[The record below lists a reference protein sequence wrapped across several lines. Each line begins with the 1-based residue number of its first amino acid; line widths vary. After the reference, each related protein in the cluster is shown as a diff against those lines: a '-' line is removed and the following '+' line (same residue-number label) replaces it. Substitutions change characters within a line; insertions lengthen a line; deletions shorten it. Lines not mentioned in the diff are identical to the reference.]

1 MSFLDDV
8 TQGVRKNIEAGH
20 YEVHQTVRRD
30 DTGLS
35 NNFISALT
43 QRFTIIAEIKPTSPS
58 AGALY
63 SGNIESLAH
72 AYASGGAGALSVLC
86 EGTRFGGK
94 PHNLALARTAGLPL
108 LAKDFVV
115 SKRQLQAYATYGA
128 DAVLM
133 IQELFDRK
141 MTDEPRDDMIQA
153 AHELGLAVL
162 LEAHACDAVEM
173 ALQSNADAVGINNRN
188 LDDLGM
194 NPVHYL
200 NVRSEIGPKTAAFKP
215 LIAES
220 GFATKQDVDMA
231 RQNGFAG
238 VLVGTSLLKS
248 ADAQAA
254 VRALQ

>member
-8 TQGVRKNIEAGH
+8 TQGVRKNLETGH
-20 YEVHQTVRRD
+20 YNLPQDAAKNTRD
-30 DTGLS
+30 TP
-35 NNFISALT
+35 NRFMAAIR

-63 SGNIESLAH
+63 SGDIESLAR
-72 AYASGGAGALSVLC
+72 AYADGGAGALSVLC

-94 PHNLALARTAGLPL
+94 PQNLALARRAGLPV

-115 SKRQLQAYATYGA
+115 SIRQLESYAAHGA
-128 DAVLM
+128 DAVLL

-141 MTDEPRDDMIQA
+141 KTDTTRDDMIKA

-162 LEAHACDAVEM
+162 LEAHSCDAVLR
-173 ALQSNADAVGINNRN
+173 ALDSDADAVGINNRN

-194 NPVHYL
+194 NPIHYL
-200 NVRSEIGPKTAAFKP
+200 NVFSEIGAQKAELKP

-220 GFATKQDVDMA
+220 GFATKQDVDLA
-231 RQNGFAG
+231 KENGFSG